1 MVDFTKK
8 TLLSAFKN
16 SPEHIGS
23 VCIEHTASD
32 FYPPEMYDFD
42 MVLIHVMDRDMALH
56 EISHMKKGDLKLQIH
71 TVSVWSMER
80 WLVDGENRNM
90 IQWMI
95 QGEIVKDSTGYLNVL
110 RDRILQ
116 FANPLREQRMI
127 AEFALFLRNFLQA
140 KQFMKMNHE
149 LDAYQRVLESLRH
162 WAGIV
167 LIEKGMHPEVSV
179 WNQIHDLNLGV
190 FKLYEELT
198 ISQETVGQRVELLL
212 LASEFSVMTKMKE
225 YCSLLLRILSSR
237 EEPWNE
243 NELVEHPE
251 LHHIRADLPMLLQKM
266 LQRSLVREV
275 EVLSTESEETDHE
288 PSIELYYLA
297 G

>member
-8 TLLSAFKN
+8 TLLSAFQDN
-16 SPEHIGS
+16 IDHIGS
-23 VCIEHTASD
+23 VCIEHASSD
-32 FYPPEMYDFD
+32 FYPPEMYGFD
-42 MVLIHVMDRDMALH
+42 MVLIHVMDKDTALH
-56 EISHMKKGDLKLQIH
+56 EISHMKKGDLRLQVH
-71 TVSVWSMER
+71 YVSKWNMER

-95 QGEIVKDSTGYLNVL
+95 QGEIIKDASGYLNEL
-110 RDRILQ
+110 RERILQ
-116 FANPLREQRMI
+116 FAKPLREQRMI

-149 LDAYQRVLESLRH
+149 LDAYQRILESLRH

-167 LIEKGMHPEVSV
+167 LIEHGMHPEVSV

-212 LASEFSVMTKMKE
+212 LASEFSVISKMKE

-237 EEPWNE
+237 EEPWNG

-251 LHHIRADLPMLLQKM
+251 LHHIRDDLPMLLQKM
-266 LQRSLVREV
+266 HQRSLVREV
-275 EVLSTESEETDHE
+275 EVLKTEWDVTDQQ
-288 PSIELYYLA
+288 PFVELYYLA